1 MKTILI
7 TGTSSGLGREATKLF
22 ASNGWN
28 VVATM
33 RSPEKETELDQL
45 EGVLVTRLDVLDQDS
60 IASAIKAGI
69 KRFGKIDA
77 LVNNAG
83 YGQNGLFEGVS
94 REQIRKQFETNV
106 FGVMEVT
113 RAIIPHFREHQGGT
127 LINIS
132 SCGGIIGLPMI
143 SVYSSSKFAIEGFTE
158 SLSYELASQNITVKL
173 VEPGGFYSNFTDA
186 AEENK
191 PTLALPESYGSF
203 LEEMDRFFSSLS
215 TNRGIDSTDVAKV
228 VYEAATDG
236 KDQLRYVIPG
246 LVKPLVEAREKL
258 GNQEFIEMMR
268 KRVKQ

>member
-1 MKTILI
+1 MKAILI
-7 TGTSSGLGREATKLF
+7 TGTSSGLGREAAKLV

-33 RSPEKETELDQL
+33 RSPEKETELNQL

-83 YGQNGLFEGVS
+83 YGQNGLFES
-94 REQIRKQFETNV
+94 ISDEQIRRQFETNV
-106 FGVMEVT
+106 FGVMQVT
-113 RAIIPHFREHQGGT
+113 RAILPHFRKNHEGT

-132 SCGGIIGLPMI
+132 SCGGLIGLPMI
-143 SVYSSSKFAIEGFTE
+143 SVYASSKFAIEGFTE
-158 SLSYELASQNITVKL
+158 SLSFELASQNIAVKL
-173 VEPGGFYSNFTDA
+173 VEPGGFYSNFIA
-186 AEENK
+186 AADESK
-191 PTLALPESYGSF
+191 PTLPLPESYGGF
-203 LEEMDRFFSSLS
+203 LEEMNRFFLSLS
-215 TNRGIDSTDVAKV
+215 TDMGINSEDVAKV

-246 LVKPLVEAREKL
+246 TVKPLVEAREKL
-258 GNQEFIEMMR
+258 GNQEFIEMLR
-268 KRVKQ
+268 KRLK